1 MSSDISN
8 DLRQLVALRAEY
20 NCEYCRLPQ
29 LFSLHKHE
37 PDHIL
42 PRQHGGETEAENLAL
57 ACFRCNRYKGPNVGS
72 FDPLTG
78 VLVPFFNPRT
88 QNWKEHFSF
97 DVAMI
102 APLTAEARVTVKIL
116 RLNDSER
123 LDERQ
128 KLMEAEWFNE

>member
-57 ACFRCNRYKGPNVGS
+57 ACFRCNRYKGPNVGF

-88 QNWKEHFSF
+88 QSWKEHFSF
-97 DVAMI
+97 EVAMI
-102 APLTAEARVTVKIL
+102 EPLTAEARVTVKIL
-116 RLNDSER
+116 RINDSER